1 LKLALELDGN
11 PRTLKFTVP
20 LNPLFAVTVT
30 V

>member
-1 LKLALELDGN
+1 LKLALELDGS

-20 LNPLFAVTVT
+20 LKPLLAVTVT